1 MRIMR
6 RGEGLS
12 RALLCSALGL
22 ASAAVLVPSQAQAQ
36 VCNGTM
42 SITNQVLQDPNV
54 EGSIDTIRITIGSSD
69 LDPDGATLN
78 VSQVFFNLDC
88 DKDAGVLNCQD
99 DGAIIG
105 YVSPQVI
112 STTCG
117 VTWTA
122 TTDGTTA
129 HPGGALP
136 NRVIFSASAPIV
148 MTENQATFCYLE
160 FNVIKLASMS
170 TDSTPFTAEQLA
182 GYQIAT
188 CSNGGESSA
197 ANSGGLPFSTPTPT
211 PTNTPT
217 PTETPTATPTNTP
230 TATPTQTPTQTPTNT
245 PTSTPTPTN
254 TATPTNTP
262 TRTPTNTPTAPPTP
276 TLTPTVTPP
285 PIPVIP
291 SPTSP
296 GGMALITLL
305 GLSIAWMLS
314 RAGGLNGRRNS

>member
-1 MRIMR
+1 M
-6 RGEGLS
+6 S
-12 RALLCSALGL
+12 RALVLGAMSL

-42 SITNQVLQDPNV
+42 SITNQTLQDPNV
-54 EGSIDTIRITIGSSD
+54 EGAIDTIRITIGSSTID
-69 LDPDGATLN
+69 GIGATLN

-105 YVSPQVI
+105 YVVPQTI
-112 STTCG
+112 TTTCG
-117 VTWTA
+117 VTWSA

-136 NRVIFSASAPIV
+136 NKVIFSASSPIV
-148 MTENQATFCYLE
+148 MPANQPTFCHLD
-160 FNVIKLASMS
+160 FQVVKLASTS

-217 PTETPTATPTNTP
+217 PTDTPTATPTHTPTDTPTATPTHTPTNTPTQTATPTNTNTPTNTP
-230 TATPTQTPTQTPTNT
+230 TATPTR
-245 PTSTPTPTN
+245 TPTP
-254 TATPTNTP
+254 
-262 TRTPTNTPTAPPTP
+262 PPTP
-276 TLTPTVTPP
+276 TLTPTLTPP
-285 PIPVIP
+285 PIPVVP

-296 GGMALITLL
+296 AGLALIALL
-305 GLSIAWMLS
+305 GLSIAWMLG
-314 RAGGLNGRRNS
+314 RAGGLKGRSDS